1 MSTIRILSNVGNA
14 FFLAA
19 GCWGDLLLIRVFL
32 TFAYVCLLAIHFVK
46 QSEDYEDYVW
56 GFGCLYLH
64 GSSAV
69 RLFHD
74 EGEVKMDEK
83 KEQVGIIHQ
92 HTLTVVHANFV
103 PLQPLC
109 CSYSH
114 HHFIHVCALFRRL
127 YGATSTAEVAF
138 LAFSSRAMLP
148 SASSSLMQRQE
159 RPLILLHSSTSYSM
173 DRLTLRRQSPV
184 LPEITRS

>member
-14 FFLAA
+14 FFLAS

-46 QSEDYEDYVW
+46 RSTDYEDYVW
-56 GFGCLYLH
+56 GFGTLYLH

-109 CSYSH
+109 YSY
-114 HHFIHVCALFRRL
+114 
-127 YGATSTAEVAF
+127 
-138 LAFSSRAMLP
+138 
-148 SASSSLMQRQE
+148 
-159 RPLILLHSSTSYSM
+159 
-173 DRLTLRRQSPV
+173 
-184 LPEITRS
+184 